1 MLADLGRRWRRWAAH
16 NRVRVTMALG
26 LVYVAYSV
34 PTVSGLLAGGALIV
48 AGQAIRFWAAGH
60 LDKNIRLAR
69 GGPYR
74 IVRHPL
80 YLGSFLMGLGLAVAV
95 EQPVVLVAVY
105 VVLFLGFFVPAIHV
119 EELRLQSIFGP
130 EYQDLMVDVPGL
142 VPRLGRRPSS
152 PAAAG
157 DPPRFSWNRV
167 LGNYELRSVAAM
179 AALVAVQVAKLFVS

>member
-1 MLADLGRRWRRWAAH
+1 VLRDLSRRWRRWAAH
-16 NRVRVTMALG
+16 NRVRVTMVLG

-34 PTVSGLLAGGALIV
+34 PTLNGLLAGGALIA

-80 YLGSFLMGLGLAVAV
+80 YMGSFLMGLGLAVAV
-95 EQPVVLVAVY
+95 DDPVVWAAVY
-105 VVLFLGFFVPAIHV
+105 LLLFLGFFVPAIHV
-119 EELRLQSIFGP
+119 EELRLQSIFGA

-142 VPRLGRRPSS
+142 VPRLWRRPWS

-157 DPPRFSWNRV
+157 DQPRFSWNRV
-167 LGNYELRSVAAM
+167 LGNYELRSAAAM
-179 AALVAVQVAKLFVS
+179 AALIAVQVAKLFSG

>member
-1 MLADLGRRWRRWAAH
+1 VLRDLSRRWRRWAAH
-16 NRVRVTMALG
+16 NRVRVTMVLG

-34 PTVSGLLAGGALIV
+34 PTLNGLLAGGTLLA

-95 EQPVVLVAVY
+95 EDPVVWAAVY
-105 VVLFLGFFVPAIHV
+105 LLLFLGFFVPAIHV
-119 EELRLQSIFGP
+119 EELRLQSIFGA

-142 VPRLGRRPSS
+142 VPRLWRRPSS

-157 DPPRFSWNRV
+157 DQPRFSWNRV
-167 LGNYELRSVAAM
+167 LGNYELRSAAAM
-179 AALVAVQVAKLFVS
+179 AALIAVQVAKLF

>member
-1 MLADLGRRWRRWAAH
+1 VLRDLSRRWRRWAAH
-16 NRVRVTMALG
+16 NRVRVTMVLG

-34 PTVSGLLAGGALIV
+34 PTLNGLLAGGALIA

-95 EQPVVLVAVY
+95 EDPVGWAAVY
-105 VVLFLGFFVPAIHV
+105 LLLFLGFFVPAIHV
-119 EELRLQSIFGP
+119 EELRLQSIFGA

-142 VPRLGRRPSS
+142 VPRLWRRPSS

-157 DPPRFSWNRV
+157 DQPRFSWNRV
-167 LGNYELRSVAAM
+167 LGNYELRSAAAM
-179 AALVAVQVAKLFVS
+179 AALIVVQVAKLFWG

>member
-1 MLADLGRRWRRWAAH
+1 VLRDLSRRWRRWAAH
-16 NRVRVTMALG
+16 NRVRVTMVLG

-34 PTVSGLLAGGALIV
+34 PTLNGLLAGGTLLA

-95 EQPVVLVAVY
+95 EDPVVWAAVY
-105 VVLFLGFFVPAIHV
+105 LLLFLGFFVPAIHV
-119 EELRLQSIFGP
+119 EELRLQSIFGA

-142 VPRLGRRPSS
+142 VPRLWRRPSS

-157 DPPRFSWNRV
+157 DQPRFSWNRV
-167 LGNYELRSVAAM
+167 LGNYELRSAAAM
-179 AALVAVQVAKLFVS
+179 AALIAVQVAKLFWG